1 MIHSNK
7 NVGDGMKLESL
18 EIKNK
23 TLTQNIINSVS
34 KYLDDL
40 KKELPN
46 PDYSTIIDVRVRLSE
61 GKVYVMY
68 EDKTDE
74 AKRIKDI
81 IQNALELK
89 SKIDATTDPVEKAEL
104 IYELG
109 NLSKEYKELTGM
121 DLSMVI

>member
-1 MIHSNK
+1 
-7 NVGDGMKLESL
+7 MKLESL

-23 TLTQNIINSVS
+23 TLSQNIIDSVS

-46 PDYSTIIDVRVRLSE
+46 PEYSTIIDVRVRLSE

-68 EDKTDE
+68 EDKTNE